1 MEIKVNTRINGKR
14 AVVMMQAEESQ
25 IAVNEQVVD
34 DNGLLLSEIERLKSE
49 LQESDYKVIK
59 CAEAICLNGELPY
72 NMTELH
78 NERQALRDKINE
90 LEKAMGNEWCNE
102 CQLFYFEELFIYAI
116 VFFSTTRWC

>member
-14 AVVMMQAEESQ
+14 AVVMMQAEETQ
-25 IAVNEQVVD
+25 IVDNEQVVD

-59 CAEAICLNGELPY
+59 CAEAMAVGAELPY

-78 NERQALRDKINE
+78 KERQALRDKINE
-90 LEKAMGNEWCNE
+90 LESEVQNG
-102 CQLFYFEELFIYAI
+102 
-116 VFFSTTRWC
+116 

>member
-14 AVVMMQAEESQ
+14 AVVTMQAEEAQ

-34 DNGLLLSEIERLKSE
+34 DNGLLLSEIERIKSE

-59 CAEAICLNGELPY
+59 CAEAICLNAELPY

-78 NERQALRDKINE
+78 KERQALRDKINE
-90 LEKAMGNEWCNE
+90 LESEVQNG
-102 CQLFYFEELFIYAI
+102 
-116 VFFSTTRWC
+116 

>member
-14 AVVMMQAEESQ
+14 AVVKMQAEEAQ

-59 CAEAICLNGELPY
+59 CAEAMAVGAEMPY
-72 NMTELH
+72 NVTELH

-90 LEKAMGNEWCNE
+90 LESEVGDAQE
-102 CQLFYFEELFIYAI
+102 
-116 VFFSTTRWC
+116 

>member
-14 AVVMMQAEESQ
+14 AVVKMQAEESQ

-59 CAEAICLNGELPY
+59 CAEAMAVGAEMPY
-72 NMTELH
+72 DMTALH

-90 LEKAMGNEWCNE
+90 LESEVQNG
-102 CQLFYFEELFIYAI
+102 
-116 VFFSTTRWC
+116 